1 MNHKIKSLNDLTIA
15 LHEVNKKY
23 KIEDFIEAYRKA
35 IGNTSDG
42 ILEEL
47 KLEPSTNPFQKI
59 INVSSKITD
68 DMIEKL
74 VESTSELTD
83 NYNYNEYLDECS
95 SLRDS
100 FLKDRKNYFSSKVVL
115 NSKKRDSNSNI
126 SNIFELSGTADIV
139 LGDFLDKVLT
149 KIYPNHLDVVYEDLN
164 GEKVKVKIRHRPLTI
179 TKEHVEAPLI
189 DRHHGINAYD
199 SFLLRSY
206 FDIKKNDWVYIPLR
220 LIVKI
225 DCDSDILG
233 IIESIE

>member
-35 IGNTSDG
+35 IGNSSDD
-42 ILEEL
+42 LLTEL
-47 KLEPSTNPFQKI
+47 KNDGAANPFQKI
-59 INVSSKITD
+59 INVSGKITD

-74 VESTSELTD
+74 IESTADLTE
-83 NYNYNEYLDECS
+83 NYNYDQYLDECNL
-95 SLRDS
+95 LRNT
-100 FLKDRKNYFSSKVVL
+100 FLKDRKNYFASKVVG
-115 NSKKRDSNSNI
+115 SKKKDEGSNI
-126 SNIFELSGTADIV
+126 SSVFELSGTADIV

-149 KIYPNHLDVVYEDLN
+149 KIYPSHLDVVYEDLN
-164 GEKVKVKIRHRPLTI
+164 GDKIKAKLRHRPLTI

-199 SFLLRSY
+199 SFLLRS
-206 FDIKKNDWVYIPLR
+206 FWDIKKNDWVYIPIR

-225 DCDSDILG
+225 DCEADIVGL
-233 IIESIE
+233 IESIE

>member
-35 IGNTSDG
+35 VGEGSDN

-47 KLEPSTNPFQKI
+47 KMDSSSNPFQKI
-59 INVSSKITD
+59 LNVSAKITD
-68 DMIEKL
+68 DMIEKMI
-74 VESTSELTD
+74 ESTAELTE
-83 NYNYNEYLDECS
+83 NYNYNEYLDACS
-95 SLRDS
+95 SLRDL
-100 FLKDRKNYFSSKVVL
+100 FLKDRKNYFSSKVIV
-115 NSKKRDSNSNI
+115 NGKRKDTSSHI

-139 LGDFLDKVLT
+139 LGDFLDKALA
-149 KIYPNHLDVVYEDLN
+149 KIAPSHLDIIYEDLN
-164 GEKVKVKIRHRPLTI
+164 GEKVKAKIRHRPPAI
-179 TKEHVEAPLI
+179 TKEHIEAPLI

-206 FDIKKNDWVYIPLR
+206 YDIKKNEWIYIPIR

-225 DCDSDILG
+225 DCDDNLLG
-233 IIESIE
+233 LIEGM